1 MMSRLGHV
9 RGLALLFGALLMA
22 GVLAG
27 CGDTAE
33 APPTTDSEDLIS
45 DDPQEPMDTGP
56 MSNDGETPGDAPGGV
71 TE

>member
-1 MMSRLGHV
+1 M
-9 RGLALLFGALLMA
+9 LLFSVLLMA

-33 APPTTDSEDLIS
+33 TSPTTDAEDLSS
-45 DDPQEPMDTGP
+45 DDPQEPMNTGP
-56 MSNDGETPGDAPGGV
+56 MSNGGETPRGAPGGV